1 MDKFALIK
9 VILEKHRNTENA
21 AAMSKYMK
29 NKFEFYGIAAPER
42 KELFK
47 DFIRSE
53 KKTKAI
59 DWELLDKCYE
69 DKYRETQ
76 YFVYDYLLAM
86 KKYVS
91 FKDIGEIRG
100 YIITKAWWDT
110 TDFLCKVIGDV
121 GLRDAKV
128 KELMLEWS
136 VDTDIWVRRAAILHQ
151 LAYKDKTDCELLEK
165 IICNCFDS
173 DEFFINKAIGWALR
187 EFSKTSP
194 EWVKDFINRHKDKMN
209 SLSIKEASKY
219 II

>member
-1 MDKFALIK
+1 MDKYSLLKEVFEQEQNP
-9 VILEKHRNTENA
+9 EKA

-29 NKFEFYGIAAPER
+29 NKFVFYGIATPER
-42 KELFK
+42 KQLYK
-47 DFIRSE
+47 DFINTE
-53 KKTKAI
+53 KRTKVI
-59 DWELLDKCYE
+59 DWKSLDKCYE
-69 DKYRETQ
+69 DEHREFQ

-91 FKDIGEIRG
+91 FEDIGKIRD
-100 YIITKAWWDT
+100 YIVTKAWWDT

-121 GLRDAKV
+121 GLRDTKV
-128 KELMLEWS
+128 KELMLDWS
-136 VDTDIWVRRAAILHQ
+136 IDTDIWVRRAGILHQ

-165 IICNCFDS
+165 IICNCFGS

-187 EFSKTSP
+187 EYSKTSS
-194 EWVKDFINRHKDKMN
+194 EWVKDFIDRHKDKMN